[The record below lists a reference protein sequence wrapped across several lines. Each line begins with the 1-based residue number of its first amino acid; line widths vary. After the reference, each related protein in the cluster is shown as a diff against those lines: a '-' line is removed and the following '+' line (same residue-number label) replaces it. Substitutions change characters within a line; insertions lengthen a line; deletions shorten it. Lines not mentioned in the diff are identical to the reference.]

1 MKKNATRIGA
11 LALSLAMAIP
21 MAVPA
26 WAADG
31 DNRITASLDGAPVY
45 NETYPEG
52 MPVSDITLVDDLGVG
67 VDVKVSV
74 NGKVVSTSRPVNAT
88 GTLTDG
94 TVWRLFEES
103 DRSLTLSTTNDA
115 LKDDINIEITRT
127 PIEYKVSANS
137 GPQGF
142 KDNLGSDSD
151 PTCQVDVSSDTV
163 NGNSSWQGSF
173 WPYQGQVVKAFN
185 IRTSAGGQ
193 NIITAGDKT
202 ITVGDTEL
210 TIRKNGG
217 GYTIRTE
224 HMANDL
230 YITALTAE
238 LASQHQLSVVTVG
251 DVTTNVV
258 SQLMDEGE
266 TESIVLTPGNGVLD
280 SIKIED
286 GGQVGTITTGKTSL
300 TVNGHTYRVSWG
312 SNGKATVSVPGITA
326 DVTITATSES
336 GKAGLTIDAPDNVDC
351 NYGSQTYP
359 QVGDPVTVR
368 LAPDGY
374 AEITSVTIK
383 SATDQVVLDGDEYRF
398 TLDGRTY
405 RVDSLYNGSKVIYF
419 DAFPGN
425 IEIEVESR
433 ETRHTITLDSD
444 GGSDYE
450 GYDDKLTVY
459 DGDAIDVAF
468 VADDPDKDI
477 ERLVFTVDGRKITV
491 DRNDDYV
498 VIDGRRNYIDWQDG
512 RVEIE
517 LRNVESSM
525 TIKSYT
531 TDYDEDYHITVDHD
545 GGVTTS
551 SDDIYVNHGST
562 RTISFTERSGY
573 TIEEIRVT
581 VDDETYVAER
591 GDNYI
596 TIDGRRCSLT
606 WSSTRAS
613 ITLNN
618 IRNDMEV
625 YCETD
630 YDGYDSDYRI
640 TVDHDGG
647 ATATSD
653 YVYADRGDSK
663 TISFTERS
671 GYTIEQIRVTVGSK
685 TYTADRG
692 DRYLTVDGRRCN
704 LSWGSTRSSITLSN
718 IRNDMEVYCDT
729 DYDGSESSR
738 PTYGDYTITLVNDR
752 GSYYEG
758 YGEIGVDKGDDQ
770 EVTFYAEDG
779 CKLQRLVIDYDGRTY
794 RASYGS
800 SSVTIDGTRC
810 PIDWD
815 GRDAV
820 TIDLRDIRD
829 DVTVEVES
837 DETAGSKTITRKAND
852 GTYIDLSTNGSTVS
866 VGKPV
871 TVTVSPAAGYRVDSI
886 EFRFDSSGKRAEV
899 GPYDNSFILDGQT
912 YSVTRGVDGSV
923 SVRFESLPA
932 NMTVTSHG
940 TQGTIVMPPVS
951 GTTHVAYIAGIGNGQ
966 FAPDRAVTRAEALT
980 MLLRATQSLDTGAT
994 TGMAQIPYLDVTP
1007 GTWYYDFVTIAY
1019 NRGYLSMLNGT
1030 TTTIFNP
1037 NEPITRAQ
1045 FVEMAARV
1053 SGMVPTGPAT
1063 TSFSDVLPGH
1073 WASSYIA
1080 QATGAG
1086 WIAGYPDGS
1095 FGPENTLTR
1104 AELVTIINRAT
1115 GRRADVSYINS
1126 HMGRVTT
1133 FSDVGPSHWAY
1144 YDILEAANQHTFN
1157 NNGGYESWAG

>member
-11 LALSLAMAIP
+11 LALSLAMAVP

-26 WAADG
+26 WAAG
-31 DNRITASLDGAPVY
+31 DNWIIASLDGEPVY
-45 NETYPEG
+45 NESYPDG
-52 MPVSDITLVDDLGVG
+52 KQVSDITLVDDLGVG

-74 NGKVVSTSRPVNAT
+74 NGQVVSTSRPVNAT

-94 TVWRLFEES
+94 TVYRLYEES
-103 DRSLTLSTTNDA
+103 DRSLTLSTTNRA
-115 LKDDINIEITRT
+115 LEDDINIEITRT
-127 PIEYKVSANS
+127 PIEYTVKANS

-142 KDNLGSDSD
+142 KDNMGSDSD
-151 PTCQVDVSSDTV
+151 PTCQVDVSAEAV

-202 ITVGDTEL
+202 VTVGDTEL

-238 LASQHQLSVVTVG
+238 LSSQHQLSVVTVG

-258 SQLMDEGE
+258 TQLMNEGE
-266 TESIVLTPGNGVLD
+266 TESVVLTPGNGVLD

-300 TVNGHTYRVSWG
+300 TVNGHTYQVSWG

-336 GKAGLTIDAPDNVDC
+336 GKAGLTINAPSNVDC
-351 NYGSQTYP
+351 NYGNQTYP

-374 AEITSVTIK
+374 TEITSVTIK
-383 SATDQVVLDGDEYRF
+383 SATDQVTLTGDEYRF

-405 RVDSLYNGSKVIYF
+405 RVDSLYNGSKTIYF

-425 IEIEVESR
+425 IQIDVESR

-444 GGSDYE
+444 GNSDYE
-450 GYDDKLTVY
+450 GSRDKITVY
-459 DGDAIDVAF
+459 DGESADVSFA
-468 VADDPDKDI
+468 ADDADEDI
-477 ERLVFTVDGRKITV
+477 QRLVFTVNGRKIV
-491 DRNDDYV
+491 ADRDDDYV
-498 VIDGRRNYIDWQDG
+498 IIDGHRCYITWLEG
-512 RVEIE
+512 RVEVE

-531 TDYDEDYHITVDHD
+531 TEYDEDYHIIVDHD

-551 SDDIYVNHGST
+551 SDDIYVNHGAT

-573 TIEEIRVT
+573 TIEAIVVT
-581 VDDETYVAER
+581 VDGETYTAER
-591 GDNYI
+591 GDSSI
-596 TIDGRRCSLT
+596 TIDGRRCSLS

-613 ITLNN
+613 ITLSN
-618 IRNDMEV
+618 IRDDMEV
-625 YCETD
+625 YCQTD

-647 ATATSD
+647 ATTTAD
-653 YVYADRGDSK
+653 YVYADRGDDK
-663 TISFTERS
+663 TITFTERA
-671 GYTIEQIRVTVGSK
+671 GYTIEKITVTVDGK

-692 DRYLTVDGRRCN
+692 DNYLTVDGRRCN
-704 LSWGSTRSSITLSN
+704 LRWGSSKSSITLNN
-718 IRNDMEVYCDT
+718 IRDDMEIYCDT
-729 DYDGSESSR
+729 DYDGSSSSN
-738 PTYGDYTITLVNDR
+738 PVSGDYTITLVNDR
-752 GSYYEG
+752 GSYYKG
-758 YGEIGVDKGDDQ
+758 YHEIGVDKGDDQ
-770 EVTFYAEDG
+770 EVTFYAEED
-779 CKLQRLVIDYDGRTY
+779 CKLQRLVIEYKDKTY
-794 RASYGS
+794 RVSYNT

-810 PIDWD
+810 SVDWD

-829 DVTVEVES
+829 DVTVSVES
-837 DETAGSKTITRKAND
+837 DEGASSKTITRKAND
-852 GTYIDLSTNGSTVS
+852 GTYINLSTSGSTVS

-871 TVTVSPAAGYRVDSI
+871 TITITPSAGYRVDSV
-886 EFRFDSSGKRAEV
+886 EFRLDSSGKKAAF
-899 GPYDNSFILDGQT
+899 GQYDSSFILDGVT
-912 YSVTRGVDGSV
+912 YPISRAADGSV
-923 SVRFESLPA
+923 SVRFESVPA
-932 NMTVTSHG
+932 NMTVTSYG
-940 TQGTIVMPPVS
+940 VQSTIVTPPVS
-951 GTTHVAYIAGIGNGQ
+951 GTIHEAYIVGIGGGQ
-966 FAPDRAVTRAEALT
+966 FAPERTVTRAEALT
-980 MLLRATQSLDTGAT
+980 MLLRATQSIDTNAT
-994 TGMAQIPYLDVTP
+994 TGMAPIPYLDVQP
-1007 GTWYYDFVTIAY
+1007 GAWYYDYVTIAY
-1019 NRGYLSMLNGT
+1019 NRGYLNMLNGT
-1030 TTTIFNP
+1030 SAATFNP

-1053 SGMVPTGPAT
+1053 SGMVPTGPMS
-1063 TSFSDVLPGH
+1063 TSFPDVLAGH
-1073 WASSYIA
+1073 WAASYIA
-1080 QATGAG
+1080 QATAAG
-1086 WIAGYPDGS
+1086 WINGYPNGN
-1095 FGPENTLTR
+1095 FGPEDTLTR
-1104 AELVTIINRAT
+1104 CQLVTIINRAT
-1115 GRRADVSYINS
+1115 GRSADAFYINS
-1126 HMGRVTT
+1126 HMGQLTT

-1144 YDILEAANQHTFN
+1144 YDILEAANAHIFN
-1157 NNGGYESWAG
+1157 SNGGSESWAG